1 MGRPM
6 IMRSFALIEGDRATM
21 LHVRHDGDV
30 TVFDRDRESAIRFRV
45 PMDVEDDTTW
55 RLPHRVLIAL
65 VQAEARLIRIDRLVE
80 RVRTGWRP
88 TPGEI
93 DPEIPQ
99 RTLRRAH
106 FAIDAIRYPEDED
119 FYSPPTVL
127 LGIGEH
133 GHADPTGQIL
143 WTDAHREWAV
153 CDGFWWTPQEEP

>member
-1 MGRPM
+1 MM
-6 IMRSFALIEGDRATM
+6 TRSFALTEGDRATM

-45 PMDVEDDTTW
+45 PMDVEGDTTW
-55 RLPHRVLIAL
+55 RLLHRVLTGL

-80 RVRTGWRP
+80 RVTTGWRP
-88 TPGEI
+88 APKEI

-99 RTLRRAH
+99 RTLHRAH
-106 FAIDAIRYPEDED
+106 FAIDAMRYPEDED

-133 GHADPTGQIL
+133 GHVEPTGQIL
-143 WTDAHREWAV
+143 WIDALREWAV
-153 CDGFWWTPQEEP
+153 CDDGFWWTPSEEP